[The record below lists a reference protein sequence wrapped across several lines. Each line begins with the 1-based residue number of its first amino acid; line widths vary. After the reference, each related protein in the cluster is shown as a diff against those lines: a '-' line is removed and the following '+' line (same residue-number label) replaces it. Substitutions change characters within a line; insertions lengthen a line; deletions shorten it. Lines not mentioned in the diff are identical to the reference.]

1 MAAED
6 PIAIIVLKTELLGV
20 DLARMAQPN
29 MDPRTNN
36 EEWYKLEK
44 EKESDIK

>member
-6 PIAIIVLKTELLGV
+6 PRAIIVLKTELLGM

-29 MDPRTNN
+29 IDPRTNI
-36 EEWYKLEK
+36 EEW
-44 EKESDIK
+44 